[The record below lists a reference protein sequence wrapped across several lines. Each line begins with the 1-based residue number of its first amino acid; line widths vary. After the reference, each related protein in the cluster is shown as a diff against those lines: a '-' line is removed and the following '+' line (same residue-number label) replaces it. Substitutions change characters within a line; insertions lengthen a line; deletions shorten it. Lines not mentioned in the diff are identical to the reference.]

1 MTDGDKVVLRFNNGE
16 LLKGCLKE
24 FSQTSQ
30 EVLFEELGRKGVRT
44 IPLQELKAIF
54 FVRTFEGD
62 SEYREKK
69 RYGIRKREGRKI
81 FIRFK
86 DGESMAGY
94 LQGDMPWD
102 KGFFLSRP
110 DEKKIGFFLV
120 PVDEDSNNIRV
131 FVIKSSVRDITLLP

>member
-1 MTDGDKVVLRFNNGE
+1 MSDDDKVVLRFDNGT
-16 LLKGCLKE
+16 LLKGYLKE
-24 FSQTSQ
+24 FSQESHH
-30 EVLFEELGRKGVRT
+30 VLFEEIGGDSYRN
-44 IPLQELKAIF
+44 IPVQELKAIF

-102 KGFFLSRP
+102 KGFFLSKP

-120 PVDEDSNNIRV
+120 PADEDSNNSKV

>member
-1 MTDGDKVVLRFNNGE
+1 MSDDDKVVLRFDNGT
-16 LLKGCLKE
+16 LLKGYIKE
-24 FSQTSQ
+24 FSQGSHH
-30 EVLFEELGRKGVRT
+30 VLFEEIGGDSYRN
-44 IPLQELKAIF
+44 IPVQELKAIF

-120 PVDEDSNNIRV
+120 PADEDSNNSKV